1 MDNKLN
7 EKSYN
12 KSKTVRMLIRNEMFE
27 KNRQQSTTYLAAY
40 DEAMQA
46 AIKQSLIGAIPHEM
60 PAFHEICPSNI
71 AYFRRSGKPV
81 FKTKMEGA
89 TNHDPHMTL

>member
-27 KNRQQSTTYLAAY
+27 RNRQQSSTYLAAY
-40 DEAMQA
+40 DEATQA
-46 AIKQSLIGAIPHEM
+46 AIK
-60 PAFHEICPSNI
+60 
-71 AYFRRSGKPV
+71 
-81 FKTKMEGA
+81 
-89 TNHDPHMTL
+89 